1 MENNLDFRPWTQNNR
16 NLKDLN
22 QLKKEISSNF
32 EEIGLKNEKIIVML
46 SGGKDSAVALAIA
59 KDLGLNVHLC
69 VHFVHDWSWDIST
82 NEAKNLAER
91 FNVPIIFPDI
101 TEELAKK
108 TQGAK
113 GKSICRICKTIMKA
127 QMVNIAKIE
136 DAKIIMTG
144 ETALEKIAG
153 PVFEYIRENNPK
165 VKRENEHELYKKM
178 ELVKVPKRYKI
189 HFFRPLIRVGHFD
202 VFNLQKHY
210 NIEIKRVSEAG
221 NKIGYWREG
230 CCLQYCSPEVLLTT
244 KLFDEL
250 YKINKKATE
259 IARENGFRA
268 SVVLPEKEITV
279 IPNKKEHLEKIEEIL
294 KELDY

>member
-1 MENNLDFRPWTQNNR
+1 MDNNLEFRPWTQNKR
-16 NLKDLN
+16 NLKHLN
-22 QLKKEISSNF
+22 QLKDDILNNF
-32 EEIGLKNEKIIVML
+32 GELNLKDEKIIVML
-46 SGGKDSAVALAIA
+46 SGGKDSAVSLAIA

-69 VHFVHDWSWDIST
+69 VHFVHKWSWDIST
-82 NEAKNLAER
+82 NEAKKLADR

-127 QMVNIAKIE
+127 RMIDIAKVE
-136 DAKIIMTG
+136 NAKIIMTG

-153 PVFEYIRENNPK
+153 PVFQYIRENNK
-165 VKRENEHELYKKM
+165 NVKRKDEFELYKKM
-178 ELVKVPKRYKI
+178 EITKVPKRYKI

-202 VFNLQKHY
+202 VFNLQKYY
-210 NIEIKRVSEAG
+210 NIDIKRVNEAG

-230 CCLQYCSPEVLLTT
+230 CCLQYCSPTCELTT
-244 KLFDEL
+244 ELFDDL

-259 IARENGFRA
+259 IARDCGFRA
-268 SVVLPEKEITV
+268 SITLPAKEITV
-279 IPNKKEHLEKIEEIL
+279 IPEEEKYLKKIEEIL
-294 KELDY
+294 KEI